1 MSHAVRNPSRTVGC
15 AVRCRCFR
23 SMKKNEEPHLIT
35 VVFSNQNDIGID
47 SFNCSCAAGKGL
59 CQHTIGLLYAL
70 NHYQLLGL
78 KSVPPI
84 ISKTSL
90 PQVCVKQLFFSFL
103 GKIEFLK
110 WN

>member
-1 MSHAVRNPSRTVGC
+1 
-15 AVRCRCFR
+15 
-23 SMKKNEEPHLIT
+23 MKKNEEPHFIT
-35 VVFSNQNDIGID
+35 VVFSNQNDVGID

-84 ISKTSL
+84 I
-90 PQVCVKQLFFSFL
+90 LFFGENRIFKVEL
-103 GKIEFLK
+103 NCVWVWE
-110 WN
+110 